1 VGDPDRSELPS
12 TAPAPS
18 TGAVDA
24 SGHESS
30 APLHAAWVA
39 ARQASRTP
47 FTIPGHKGRTDL
59 VGEVVAHDLPLH
71 GGLDTVALD
80 HGLLRK
86 AERLAADLWG
96 ADWCRFSVGGSTHG
110 NQALAL
116 AVGAPG
122 DEVIVSRTLHRS
134 MLLGLVLAGLV
145 PRWVRPVVD
154 PGTGLP
160 GGVPATA
167 VTEALGRHPEA
178 RAVLVGEPS
187 YAGGLGD
194 LAALARVA
202 HGHPTPHAAAVAA
215 GPGDAAAVHR
225 GLGIPLVVDA
235 AWAPHFGFHPSLP
248 DHALALGADAL
259 VTSAHKTLPAWS
271 QAAIVLA
278 RTERLDPARLDRCID
293 ATHTTSPAG
302 TILAS
307 TDAARALLADRGRA
321 LLGETI
327 ELVAR
332 ARTELERVTGVRCPA
347 GPSLDPTKLVV
358 LLHGTAAHGVRVGQ
372 RLHRRGLP
380 LEMADR
386 DVLIPI
392 VTMADRAE
400 HVDALLL
407 ALREEIEASARD
419 GEAAPRPVTVGAAWG
434 IEPEQVLDPRT
445 AFFAAHRTVEL
456 DRAIGEV
463 SAELVAPYPPGVPVL
478 APGERIT
485 ADTVA
490 ALRRAAA
497 DGARLA
503 YAADPSL
510 ATVQIVAPGTLGR

>member
-1 VGDPDRSELPS
+1 
-12 TAPAPS
+12 
-18 TGAVDA
+18 
-24 SGHESS
+24 
-30 APLHAAWVA
+30 
-39 ARQASRTP
+39 
-47 FTIPGHKGRTDL
+47 
-59 VGEVVAHDLPLH
+59 
-71 GGLDTVALD
+71 
-80 HGLLRK
+80 
-86 AERLAADLWG
+86 
-96 ADWCRFSVGGSTHG
+96 
-110 NQALAL
+110 
-116 AVGAPG
+116 
-122 DEVIVSRTLHRS
+122 
-134 MLLGLVLAGLV
+134 VLAGLV

-154 PGTGLP
+154 PDTGLP
-160 GGVPATA
+160 GGVPPAA
-167 VTEALGRHPEA
+167 VADALARHPAA

-194 LAALARVA
+194 VAALARVA
-202 HGHPTPHAAAVAA
+202 HAHPV
-215 GPGDAAAVHR
+215 GG
-225 GLGIPLVVDA
+225 GIPLVVDA
-235 AWAPHFGFHPSLP
+235 AWAPHFGFHPALP

-278 RTERLDPARLDRCID
+278 RTHRLDPARLDRCVD

-307 TDAARALLADRGRA
+307 TDAARALLAERGPA
-321 LLGETI
+321 LLDETI
-327 ELVAR
+327 ALVAHAR
-332 ARTELERVTGVRCPA
+332 AELERIGGVRCPA
-347 GPSLDPTKLVV
+347 GPTLDPTKLVV
-358 LLHGTAAHGVRVGQ
+358 LLHGTAAHGVEVGR

-392 VTMADRAE
+392 VTMADRPD
-400 HVDALLL
+400 HVDALLR
-407 ALREEIEASARD
+407 ALRDELEASARAQ
-419 GEAAPRPVTVGAAWG
+419 EASPRPVTVGAAWS

-456 DRAIGEV
+456 ERAIGEV

-490 ALRRAAA
+490 VLRRAQA

-503 YAADPSL
+503 YAADPTL
-510 ATVQIVAPGTLGR
+510 ATVQIVVPGTLGP